1 MFFSRRNILMP
12 KKHFII
18 LALLLAVSISC
29 AVNPVT
35 GKRELMFYSEAAE
48 IDLGRQTDQQ
58 VRAMYGA
65 YDDPALNDYVR
76 RVGMLLVP
84 HTHRPHLNYHFAVLD
99 TPVVNA
105 FAAPGGY
112 IYVTR
117 GILALFKTEA
127 ELATVL
133 GHELGHVNH
142 RHSVKKMSQM
152 LLVQVGLA
160 VGSAL
165 SETFKDISGLAG
177 VGIQILF
184 LKFSRDDERQAD
196 TAGVN
201 YSRSGGYNPEQMIN
215 FFNALQKMGDLSG
228 GGHSLPGFLST
239 HPLTADRIRDA
250 YGMLFET
257 DRQLTVNKNNY
268 LNRTKNMVYGEDPR
282 QGFVEGNTFYHPNM
296 RFSFAIPGGWKLEN
310 QRSQVILV
318 SKDENAAVI
327 LSVEETQEAL
337 REYAE
342 SQGSKL
348 EGATFL
354 NDSSTRINGLNSY
367 QRLYEIPQE
376 NKSSLKMR
384 TSYIRKQAHIYSF
397 ASFSTTENYG
407 NYDFQFGTIVGSFRN
422 LTNPKYLNRKPFR
435 IKLVKADGR
444 STLRTYFQRAR
455 IKKDIWPRFAI
466 MNGMELGDVP
476 KRNQL
481 IKVL

>member
-1 MFFSRRNILMP
+1 ML
-12 KKHFII
+12 KKYTII
-18 LALLLAVSISC
+18 LFLLLALTVSC
-29 AVNPVT
+29 AINPVT
-35 GKRELMFYSEAAE
+35 GKKELMLYSEAAE
-48 IDLGRQTDQQ
+48 INLGIQTDQQ
-58 VRAMYGA
+58 VRAIYGV
-65 YDDPALNDYVR
+65 YDDPALNDYIR
-76 RVGMLLVP
+76 RVGMQLVP

-99 TPVVNA
+99 IPVINA

-117 GILALFKTEA
+117 GILALFKNEA

-142 RHSVKKMSQM
+142 RHSVKKMSQ
-152 LLVQVGLA
+152 LILIQVGMA

-177 VGIQILF
+177 IGIQLLF
-184 LKFSRDDERQAD
+184 LKFSRSDEREAD
-196 TAGVN
+196 TAGVL
-201 YSRSGGYNPEQMIN
+201 YSRSGGYNPEHMIS

-239 HPLTADRIRDA
+239 HPLTTDRIRDT
-250 YGMLFET
+250 YGMLLET

-268 LNRTKNMVYGEDPR
+268 LNRIKNVVYGEDPR

-296 RFSFAIPGGWKLEN
+296 RFSFAIPSGWKLQN
-310 QRSQVILV
+310 QRTQVILV

-327 LSVEETQEAL
+327 LKVEESAEDL
-337 REYAE
+337 RDYAE
-342 SQGSKL
+342 NQASKL
-348 EGATFL
+348 QGALFL
-354 NDSSTRINGLNSY
+354 NDSSMRINGLRSY
-367 QRLYEIPQE
+367 QRLYEIPQQDE
-376 NKSSLKMR
+376 ASLKMR
-384 TSYIRKQAHIYSF
+384 ASYIRKQDHIYSF
-397 ASFSTTENYG
+397 TSFSTIENYG
-407 NYDFQFGTIVGSFRN
+407 NYDFQFGTVIGSFRN

-435 IKLVKADGR
+435 VRLVKANGR
-444 STLRTYFQRAR
+444 STLRSYFQQAR

-466 MNGMELGDVP
+466 MNGMEPGDIP